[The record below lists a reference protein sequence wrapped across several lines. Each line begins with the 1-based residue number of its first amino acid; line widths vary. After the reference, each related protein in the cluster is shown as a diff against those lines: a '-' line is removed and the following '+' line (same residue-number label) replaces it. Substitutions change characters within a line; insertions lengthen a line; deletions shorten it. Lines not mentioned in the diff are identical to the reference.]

1 MGALSEYDLKQIM
14 LIQRK
19 ISLFENSKI
28 DLVDLISDLGGLLS
42 ALESVPDVWKNDFQ
56 AETNTLE
63 MIHDSI
69 EDGSISKWQGNF
81 KEDIHQSVSKL
92 KNMTAFLM
100 EEYLKK
106 LDLNISESAIEAA
119 SNWFICPKCNDAWE
133 SISSS
138 AMVVCPKCEC
148 AFRNPRASITK
159 ESNDIHKDAK

>member
-1 MGALSEYDLKQIM
+1 MQILSKYDLKQIR
-14 LIQRK
+14 LIEKK
-19 ISLFENSKI
+19 INQFVHNKLDLF
-28 DLVDLISDLGGLLS
+28 DLVTGLDGLLNV
-42 ALESVPDVWKNDFQ
+42 LESVTESWKNDFKV
-56 AETNTLE
+56 EINTLE
-63 MIHDSI
+63 MIRDSI